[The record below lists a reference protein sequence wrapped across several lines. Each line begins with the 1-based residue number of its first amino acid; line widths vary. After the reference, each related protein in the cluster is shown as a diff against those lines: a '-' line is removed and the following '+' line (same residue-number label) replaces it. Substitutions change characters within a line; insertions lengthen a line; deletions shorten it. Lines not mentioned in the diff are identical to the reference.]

1 MTKLYISLINLKE
14 KLLNFKTLIIR
25 DFIKIVMNFESNS
38 NSNSNSSEK
47 LNYFWG
53 NVSNNKILS
62 SSLIISMITQ
72 IFKSQIFN
80 NYWIILCLE

>member
-47 LNYFWG
+47 LNYF
-53 NVSNNKILS
+53 
-62 SSLIISMITQ
+62 
-72 IFKSQIFN
+72 
-80 NYWIILCLE
+80 